1 MPSLPS
7 LGNGS
12 GHPQHAFSIPSINP
26 ASEPTQLGQ
35 VRINP
40 DQRSEFLQRES
51 PILTYLQSQPQQQQE
66 QPRQTTELRRPSNVT
81 LNPPPSQL
89 SPATS
94 IAPAP
99 AVSEQH
105 AQQVGSLPQP
115 PALAGIPNRSSTSNV
130 YRPLNVK
137 DALSY
142 LDQVKIQF
150 YNQAD
155 VYNNFLDIMK
165 DFKSQTYVSFT
176 PPFEF

>member
-12 GHPQHAFSIPSINP
+12 GHPQHGHAFNIPSINP
-26 ASEPTQLGQ
+26 TNEPAQLGQ
-35 VRINP
+35 VCISFN
-40 DQRSEFLQRES
+40 QRFTCLNKDES
-51 PILTYLQSQPQQQQE
+51 ILTFPKSQVQQQDQ
-66 QPRQTTELRRPSNVT
+66 QRQSTELRRPSNVT
-81 LNPPPSQL
+81 LNPPPAQL

-94 IAPAP
+94 MATAPPVA
-99 AVSEQH
+99 EQQH
-105 AQQVGSLPQP
+105 TQPIGSLPQP
-115 PALAGIPNRSSTSNV
+115 PVLAGIPNRSSTSNV

-165 DFKSQTYVSFT
+165 DFKSQTYV
-176 PPFEF
+176 